1 MFGKAV
7 KIRHCPATVSALE
20 ARPVELFRV
29 EPKESGQKPLAPLYR
44 ELGRRFGKAQV
55 RRPVLGATHPLLVP
69 RGTEE
74 HLCHFSAAARALV
87 RVLSASR

>member
-7 KIRHCPATVSALE
+7 KIRHCPATVSAPE
-20 ARPVELFRV
+20 ARPVRWQRV
-29 EPKESGQKPLAPLYR
+29 EPKESGQMPLAPFHR

-74 HLCHFSAAARALV
+74 HLWHFSEAAQALV
-87 RVLSASR
+87 RARFASR